1 MEGVSRPAPQVV
13 AAKSSSSVAPIPP
26 TTVRRYTPSQDRA
39 AVFEICRDVY
49 DGRDYIPRVID
60 DYADETDVLVECS
73 EASGDPRALIC
84 GARDGS
90 LYHIWGCRTHP
101 DERGKGIMR
110 RLMRHVEEEA
120 RRRDDSTT
128 MVSTTIKANTA
139 MLKLFREE
147 GYVEH
152 ANEIWVWPDS
162 SVQDRADHTMG
173 FVLAHHRRATL
184 PGALSRV
191 TSVDGLCRALRRA
204 RNTADSND
212 SRWIPASYEVIACD
226 GRTLQEAI
234 ANGNVYAI
242 EGDAF
247 SSVVAVVSDQLGGL
261 VLSIV
266 VNGATAL
273 GHVLGAV
280 SAEVGER
287 QIKRMYVDFAGGHRP
302 GAADFVHAD
311 GWTSYLVLT
320 KDSLHQSESSP

>member
-1 MEGVSRPAPQVV
+1 MESISRPAPQVG
-13 AAKSSSSVAPIPP
+13 AAKSSLAPVPP
-26 TTVRRYTPSQDRA
+26 TTTIRRYTPAQDRA
-39 AVFEICRDVY
+39 AVFDICRDVY

-110 RLMRHVEEEA
+110 KLMRHVEEEA

-139 MLKLFREE
+139 MLKIFRED
-147 GYVEH
+147 GYVAH
-152 ANEIWVWPDS
+152 ANEMWVWPDS

-191 TSVDGLCRALRRA
+191 TSVDGLRRALRRA

-226 GRTLQEAI
+226 GRILQEAI

-247 SSVVAVVSDQLGGL
+247 SGLVAVVGDQLGGL

-280 SAEVGER
+280 SAEIGER
-287 QIKRMYVDFAGGHRP
+287 QIKRMYVDFAGGDRP

-320 KDSLHQSESSP
+320 KE